1 MYHTKS
7 RSTTKTNT
15 KINTASTDCT
25 PQELQELLWAE
36 IQVKI
41 KSYVQSLVENI
52 LEVELATHLQA
63 AKYQRAEGRKGY
75 RNGSYSRSLG
85 TWYGTIDDLSVPR
98 LREGS
103 CEYQMFDRYARRA
116 GTIDQA
122 IGTLFLNGVS
132 TRKLYR
138 ITKELIGTPVSSSVV
153 STIAA
158 DLSDQDL
165 KQFQTGDIADEF
177 RFMYLDGIF
186 SKIKEIG
193 VEGKVMLCCVG
204 VTHQGERRIIN
215 ARLSDSESTASWQ
228 AFLMDM
234 KTRGLKGKALELA
247 IIDGCPG
254 LIAALKT
261 VYPYVKRQRCI
272 AHKMRNVAVKIR
284 RAHQK
289 ECLKGAKLIFA
300 APSRTEAI
308 RRFKDWKNRWEDYE
322 ERAVRCLEDDLN
334 ECLTYYQFD
343 KELWK
348 KIRTTNI
355 IERMFR
361 EFRRRTR
368 PMSIALPPESTE
380 RLFAGLSKGLNENW
394 RQRPLEFTHRS

>member
-1 MYHTKS
+1 MKHSKS
-7 RSTTKTNT
+7 RANT
-15 KINTASTDCT
+15 KINTLPTDCT

-41 KSYVQSLVENI
+41 KSYIQSLVENI
-52 LEVELATHLQA
+52 LEIELEMRLQA
-63 AKYQRAEGRKGY
+63 AKYQRAEERRGY
-75 RNGSYSRSLG
+75 RNGSYRRNLG
-85 TWYGTIDDLSVPR
+85 TWYGTIEDLSVPR

-103 CEYQMFDRYARRA
+103 CDTAVFDRYARRA

-132 TRKLYR
+132 TRKLSR
-138 ITKELIGTPVSSSVV
+138 ITRELVGTPISSSAV

-165 KQFQTGDIADEF
+165 KAFQTGDLIDEF
-177 RFMYLDGIF
+177 RFIYLDGIS

-193 VEGKVMLCCVG
+193 VEGRVMLCCVG
-204 VTHQGERRIIN
+204 ITHTGERRIIN
-215 ARLSDSESTASWQ
+215 ARLSENESKESWT

-234 KTRGLKGKALELA
+234 KTRGLKGKALKLA

-254 LIAALKT
+254 LIAALKA

-272 AHKMRNVAVKIR
+272 AHKMRNVAVKIK

-289 ECLKGAKLIFA
+289 ECMKGAKLIFA
-300 APSRTEAI
+300 ASSRTEAV
-308 RRFKDWKNRWEDYE
+308 RRFKDWKSRWEDYE

-355 IERMFR
+355 IERTFR
-361 EFRRRTR
+361 EIRRRTR
-368 PMSIALPPESTE
+368 PMSIALPSDSTE
-380 RLFAGLSKGLNENW
+380 RLFAGLSKGLNINW
-394 RQRPLEFTHRS
+394 RQRPLEFTQNT